1 MTNDEFYFY
10 YDLYYVKLL
19 VVQRIARKLATDDE
33 ELYQDLVQVGL
44 IRLSKLVPSKAT
56 TNTDAWIRQSMKY
69 AMVDYLRKN
78 QPKHYESLDSRLA
91 SGDQIEEDEAT
102 GTLRLVSMK
111 KGHLLESHHDGGIAP
126 SEIECEDDLYD

>member
-1 MTNDEFYFY
+1 MTNDEFSFY

-91 SGDQIEEDEAT
+91 AGDQIEEDEAT

-111 KGHLLESHHDGGIAP
+111 KGQLLESHHDDGRSS